1 MQTRSSKKALF
12 TLPQHTGEDLPA
24 VAKLRQGG
32 RGGRLTTGH
41 AERIDDE
48 RCDNAEW
55 FMHPEAT
62 QTVHKSQK
70 LVLCLPC
77 NNNCADQIHDERC
90 DNKITLLD
98 VPVVPANETILVDIS
113 QLKKILK
120 INLRVRNAW
129 REGGLVYYMTSLRG
143 RM

>member
-1 MQTRSSKKALF
+1 MRSSNNILF
-12 TLPQHTGEDLPA
+12 TLPPHTGEEPPA

-32 RGGRLTTGH
+32 HGGRLTTGH

-55 FMHPEAT
+55 FMHPKAT
-62 QTVHKSQK
+62 QTVHKSQQ

-77 NNNCADQIHDERC
+77 KNDGADQIDDERCADQIDDERC
-90 DNKITLLD
+90 DNKMTLVD

-113 QLKKILK
+113 Q
-120 INLRVRNAW
+120 
-129 REGGLVYYMTSLRG
+129 
-143 RM
+143 

>member
-1 MQTRSSKKALF
+1 MQTRNSKKALF
-12 TLPQHTGEDLPA
+12 TLPQHTGEDSPA

-55 FMHPEAT
+55 FIHPKAT
-62 QTVHKSQK
+62 QTVHKSQQ

-77 NNNCADQIHDERC
+77 NNDCVDQIHDERC

-98 VPVVPANETILVDIS
+98 VPVVPVNETILVDIS
-113 QLKKILK
+113 QFKKILK
-120 INLRVRNAW
+120 INLRVQNSW

-143 RM
+143 WM